1 MTETWTLT
9 QLNIK
14 GLKNKKHELLE
25 LAEKVNADVICLNEA
40 NSIDIKLDKYNC
52 AAKTKIP
59 GKMNG
64 TGTLIYVQNTCS
76 YKTTRKEA
84 IPNKGVV
91 EIETSMAIITNIYGI
106 SRKEAEV
113 DLK

>member
-1 MTETWTLT
+1 
-9 QLNIK
+9 
-14 GLKNKKHELLE
+14 
-25 LAEKVNADVICLNEA
+25 
-40 NSIDIKLDKYNC
+40 
-52 AAKTKIP
+52 
-59 GKMNG
+59 MNG
-64 TGTLIYVQNTCS
+64 TGTLIYVKNTCS

-84 IPNKGVV
+84 IPNKGEVV